1 MSVYPDPA
9 VRVTVPP
16 VPTDDPS
23 HDSRSDADLVAAA
36 NAGEAGAFEA
46 LYRRYRDRVARL
58 AGRLVGDDSDAADVA
73 QEAFLYWLGKF
84 PGFELRASVMT
95 FLYPAVK
102 HLAVAA
108 RKRRP
113 AGDPAATLATQPA
126 RESGGGSG
134 GAGEDVR
141 VLVNHL
147 PEGQRE
153 VLLLRFVDDFSLEEI
168 SIALVVPLGTVKSRL
183 HHAVA
188 TLRADPRVRRYFG
201 KG

>member
-1 MSVYPDPA
+1 M
-9 VRVTVPP
+9 
-16 VPTDDPS
+16 
-23 HDSRSDADLVAAA
+23 AAA

-58 AGRLVGDDSDAADVA
+58 AARLVGDESDAADVA

-108 RKRRP
+108 RKRR
-113 AGDPAATLATQPA
+113 ATSGDAA
-126 RESGGGSG
+126 
-134 GAGEDVR
+134 AGELIAPPVDHAQESLREV
-141 VLVNHL
+141 VGGL
-147 PEGQRE
+147 PEAQRE
-153 VLLLRFVDDFSLEEI
+153 ALLLRVVDGFSLEEI
-168 SIALVVPLGTVKSRL
+168 ATATNVPLGTVKSRL

-188 TLRADPRVRRYFG
+188 KLRDDPKVRAYFG
-201 KG
+201 RA